1 MGPPPVI
8 WCANS
13 ETHRQPPVKSY
24 QLKIAERAEGPYSE
38 EQVSQ
43 LFADGRVNRSTPCR
57 IAGGGEWKEID
68 DYLPMLKYGTQ
79 LPPATVAVPTPE
91 VPTEVSVASSTPP
104 IPTLARQV
112 TIADIDLPFA
122 SLVRLMFKWAA
133 AALVV
138 GICLIPILIILW
150 FVLFAL
156 LALFFGST
164 FSFLHRP

>member
-1 MGPPPVI
+1 M
-8 WCANS
+8 N
-13 ETHRQPPVKSY
+13 SY
-24 QLKIAERAEGPYSE
+24 QLKVAEREEGPYSE

-43 LFADGRVNRSTPCR
+43 LFADGRIDRSTPCR
-57 IAGGGEWKEID
+57 RAGSGEWKTID

-79 LPPATVAVPTPE
+79 LPSSAVAASAPVVPAE
-91 VPTEVSVASSTPP
+91 ASPAAPAPP
-104 IPTLARQV
+104 IPTSTKQV
-112 TIADIDLPFA
+112 TLVEIDLPFA

-133 AALVV
+133 AAFVV
-138 GICLIPILIILW
+138 GICLIPVLIIVW

>member
-1 MGPPPVI
+1 M
-8 WCANS
+8 
-13 ETHRQPPVKSY
+13 RSY
-24 QLKIAERAEGPYSE
+24 QLKIAEREEGPYTE

-43 LFADGRVNRSTPCR
+43 LFADGRVDRYTPCR
-57 IAGGGEWKEID
+57 TVGSGEWKEID

-79 LPPATVAVPTPE
+79 LPPATVVVPAPE
-91 VPTEVSVASSTPP
+91 VPAEARPAASAPS
-104 IPTLARQV
+104 IPTLTKQV
-112 TIADIDLPFA
+112 TLVDIDLPFF

-133 AALVV
+133 AGLVV

-150 FVLFAL
+150 VVLFAL